1 MPEAVA
7 LATTKRKF
15 YKALDSLNNSSQVSI
30 APSISESTKVAKRP
44 ATAAAAFDEA
54 RERAAKRLRHSTS
67 SSSLPYKVTPSP
79 TPSPTASKR
88 VHEKSKDPPNFSPWS
103 HETFLSRL
111 KTFASVSL
119 WHPKPDAIN
128 EVEWAK
134 RGWVC
139 VEVNTVAC
147 KGGCEKRVVVTLNS
161 AKKKVTEQQQEEVE
175 RAEDDGEEDDEEADQ
190 ATFEQALVE
199 RYQNVIVEGHNQ
211 SCLWRKTGCKDDVY
225 HLQVVRPS
233 VWQPELR
240 KRLQSTLAIS
250 SAIQNVKISTVSKEG
265 LKISAPERLL
275 KDLPADI
282 IGSASSTIGSYALIS
297 ALEVALHGWRG
308 STESGS
314 ELLHCDACF
323 QRIGLWMYQPGY
335 RPAASHSDD
344 YEDGAD
350 PAIIDLVD
358 MHREHCPWRNAAT
371 QRASGSLKGLNACEI
386 MYRVVSTYARDQRR
400 RSDEHSA
407 TTNNVE
413 ADQERDAAADAT
425 EDSESPAVLSREEVA
440 RQDKERESR
449 LRKIKSLFMIKRRS
463 KSVPK
468 AALK

>member
-15 YKALDSLNNSSQVSI
+15 YKALDSLNSSSQVSL
-30 APSISESTKVAKRP
+30 APSTSESTTIPKTP

-79 TPSPTASKR
+79 TASTK
-88 VHEKSKDPPNFSPWS
+88 VNEKSKDPPNFSPWS
-103 HETFLSRL
+103 HETFLARL

-119 WHPKPDAIN
+119 WHPKPDAVN

-139 VEVNTVAC
+139 VDVNTVAC
-147 KGGCEKRVVVTLNS
+147 KGGCEKRVVVSLNS
-161 AKKKVTEQQQEEVE
+161 AKKVTEQQREQVE
-175 RAEDDGEEDDEEADQ
+175 RAEVDGEEDEKETDHA
-190 ATFEQALVE
+190 AFEQALVE
-199 RYQNVIVEGHNQ
+199 RYQDVIVEGHGQ

-250 SAIQNVKISTVSKEG
+250 SAIQNVKINTIPREGQKVST
-265 LKISAPERLL
+265 PERLL
-275 KDLPADI
+275 EDLPADI
-282 IGSASSTIGSYALIS
+282 VGSASSTIGLGASTS

-344 YEDGAD
+344 HEDGED
-350 PAIIDLVD
+350 PATIDLVD
-358 MHREHCPWRNAAT
+358 MHREHCPWRNAAR

-386 MYRVVSTYARDQRR
+386 MHRVVSTYARDQRR
-400 RSDEHSA
+400 RSDEHNA
-407 TTNNVE
+407 PTNNVE
-413 ADQERDAAADAT
+413 ADQERDATANAT
-425 EDSESPAVLSREEVA
+425 ADSEPPAVLSREEVA

-449 LRKIKSLFMIKRRS
+449 LRKIKSLFTIKRRS

-468 AALK
+468 AAVK